1 MGASHNVHG
10 NAQQL
15 ILLAPTVITT
25 AVTGVVST
33 GTVVAPVLAG
43 MTYLVAL
50 GKFVYGSGGT
60 TAKFWIQ
67 TSYDQGA
74 TWNDIINFPFTTAS
88 ATKVSAVTAYLAPA
102 AQAGA
107 QTDATLADN
116 SVVNGLLGD
125 RVRVKYTTTGTYGG
139 STTVSIYAIAKG

>member
-1 MGASHNVHG
+1 MARRDDVHN

-15 ILLAPTVITT
+15 ILLAPTVITA
-25 AVTGVVST
+25 AVTGTVST
-33 GTVVAPVLAG
+33 GTVVTPLLSG

-74 TWNDIINFPFTTAS
+74 TWNDIMNFAFTTAS
-88 ATKVSAVTAYLAPA
+88 ATKVSAVNAYIAPA

-116 SVVNGLLGD
+116 TIIQGLIGD
-125 RVRVKYTTTGTYGG
+125 RIRVKYTTTGTYGG
-139 STTVSIYAIAKG
+139 STTASIYAIAKG